1 MPGLIDTHIHAPQYS
16 FTGTGYDCHV
26 VDWLNKYTFPTEARF
41 EDTNLALDVYK
52 KLVVSFHKMALL
64 CFLIKVSLRTTF

>member
-26 VDWLNKYTFPTEARF
+26 VDWLNKYTFLTEARF

-52 KLVVSFHKMALL
+52 KLVVSF
-64 CFLIKVSLRTTF
+64 S